1 MWPRDFDNRKGSI
14 ATARNRLN
22 ISRAIGFIEKGLP
35 KAPHGRVDAT
45 FEIDIDAAWPKE
57 ILDVLAGDQFTG
69 SFEKDGEDA
78 GGLILEPDRA
88 ARLGENTLVRIKVEG
103 AEAILKLR

>member
-1 MWPRDFDNRKGSI
+1 MWLRDFDNRQEPI
-14 ATARNRLN
+14 ATARNCVN

-45 FEIDIDAAWPKE
+45 FEIDIDAVWPKE
-57 ILDVLAGDQFTG
+57 ILDVLAGDHFAG

-78 GGLILEPDRA
+78 GGLILEPDQA
-88 ARLGENTLVRIKVEG
+88 AGLGENTPVRTKVEG
-103 AEAILKLR
+103 AGAILTLR